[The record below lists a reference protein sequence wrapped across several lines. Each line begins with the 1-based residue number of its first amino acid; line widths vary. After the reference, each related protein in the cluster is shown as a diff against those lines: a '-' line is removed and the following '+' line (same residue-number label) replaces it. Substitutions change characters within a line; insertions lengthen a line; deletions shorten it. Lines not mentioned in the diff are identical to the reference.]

1 MSSPT
6 IFSFMCMFC
15 TSLFVLLYFFFWPLC
30 CLCFFDLWILI
41 TLLLSLNSSYTIL
54 TRATRW
60 VPLVEKEPHTLHEY
74 LSSPTVFSA
83 ILVVSPFV
91 FCVFFDDH
99 CLTVLFLLII
109 VLFVLI
115 RIMAS
120 HYPFGI
126 FNFFWIISLLNII
139 LQTDVSMKFH
149 VILWYNEI

>member
-1 MSSPT
+1 
-6 IFSFMCMFC
+6 MFC
-15 TSLFVLLYFFFWPLC
+15 RLLFVLLSFFFWSLY
-30 CLCFFDLWILI
+30 CLFFFGLWILI
-41 TLLLSLNSSYTIL
+41 TPLVSSNSSYTIL
-54 TRATRW
+54 TRVTQW

-91 FCVFFDDH
+91 FCVFFYDH
-99 CLTVLFLLII
+99 CLTVLFLLVI

-126 FNFFWIISLLNII
+126 FIFFWIISLLNII

-149 VILWYNEI
+149 VIL